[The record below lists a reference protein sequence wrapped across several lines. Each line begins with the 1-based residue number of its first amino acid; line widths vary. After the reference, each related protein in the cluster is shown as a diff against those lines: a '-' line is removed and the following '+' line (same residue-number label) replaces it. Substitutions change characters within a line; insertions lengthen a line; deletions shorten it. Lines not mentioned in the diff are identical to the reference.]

1 MADNM
6 VQILEGLGSG
16 GGCAGCR
23 GGVGGL
29 GAAAPGTVWSPGLV
43 LAALAIGA
51 AWWLGKS
58 GNNHRINLGS
68 GRRRRGLGGLGF
80 GARSYGSVLPAR

>member
-1 MADNM
+1 MSDNM

-29 GAAAPGTVWSPGLV
+29 GALAAPGTVWAPGLV
-43 LAALAIGA
+43 LAAAAIGA
-51 AWWLGKS
+51 AWWLGRS
-58 GNNHRINLGS
+58 GNNHRINV
-68 GRRRRGLGGLGF
+68 RRGRGFSGF
-80 GARSYGSVLPAR
+80 GSR